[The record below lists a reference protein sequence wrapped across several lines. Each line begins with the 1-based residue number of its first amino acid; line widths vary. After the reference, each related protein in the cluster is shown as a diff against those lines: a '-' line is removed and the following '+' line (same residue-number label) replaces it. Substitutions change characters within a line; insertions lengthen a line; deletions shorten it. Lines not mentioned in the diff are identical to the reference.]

1 MKTRISLVF
10 VALVAALTIPAV
22 ASANGGGHHGPPPPP
37 PIVTVL
43 YAQPIIAGSGNATI
57 SATSV
62 SCAAGDG
69 SYTVTWTAHITDLS
83 RHNTPTTWALGG
95 TVAAVSDPITVTTS
109 HMRQSVLFS
118 TPPRIAIV
126 AVIGMSRPV
135 LTASAGVPDYCTT

>member
-10 VALVAALTIPAV
+10 VALVAALAIPAV

-62 SCAAGDG
+62 TCA
-69 SYTVTWTAHITDLS
+69 
-83 RHNTPTTWALGG
+83 
-95 TVAAVSDPITVTTS
+95 TVA
-109 HMRQSVLFS
+109 
-118 TPPRIAIV
+118 
-126 AVIGMSRPV
+126 
-135 LTASAGVPDYCTT
+135 LTLSEDC

>member
-22 ASANGGGHHGPPPPP
+22 ASANGGGHHGPPAPPP
-37 PIVTVL
+37 NVPVL
-43 YAQPIIAGSGNATI
+43 YAPPITAGSGNATI

-62 SCAAGDG
+62 TCAAGDG

-95 TVAAVSDPITVTTS
+95 TVAAVSDPITVTVGYT
-109 HMRQSVLFS
+109 RQAVLFS
-118 TPPRIAIV
+118 TPPRIAAV
-126 AVIGMSRPV
+126 ATIGMSRPK
-135 LTASAGVPDYCTT
+135 LTASAGVPGYCT

>member
-10 VALVAALTIPAV
+10 AALAASLTIPAV

-43 YAQPIIAGSGNATI
+43 YAPPIIAGSGNATI

-109 HMRQSVLFS
+109 HVRQAVLFS
-118 TPPRIAIV
+118 TPPRIAAV
-126 AVIGMSRPV
+126 ATIGMSRPK
-135 LTASAGVPDYCTT
+135 LTASTGVPGYC